1 MTLEEAR
8 LSIENLEKKIADLKE
23 SIHLIEKEPIAWIP
37 EMDECYY
44 HIQGDCA
51 VHVYD
56 FDGCEYDVRAY
67 SYGNCF
73 KTQQRAEQVSEKF
86 RMLLKLEQYH
96 DMFCPDYVP
105 DWDNYLDKKFYVC
118 YDHRDKSWKYD
129 YSFNRASYSQVYFDS
144 FETVQKVCELLNT
157 EN

>member
-23 SIHLIEKEPIAWIP
+23 SLCSIENEPVAWVPKIGDEYYNILGDGSIHAYDFEGGEY
-37 EMDECYY
+37 DECA
-44 HIQGDCA
+44 C
-51 VHVYD
+51 
-56 FDGCEYDVRAY
+56 C
-67 SYGNCF
+67 YGNCF
-73 KTQQRAEQVSEKF
+73 KTAQRAKQVAEKF

-105 DWDNYLDKKFYVC
+105 DWDDSDKRKYFVY
-118 YDHRDKSWKYD
+118 YDSDRETWFCGHRRTLKSYTE
-129 YSFNRASYSQVYFDS
+129 VYFDS